1 MLASVMPGVVSANFW
16 RDLTFFTCI
25 PAAVTAV
32 TLPLFTSANTSTF
45 FPVVWIL
52 CLPFFLMFSPSRSFP
67 LRWCFSFANAM
78 RDASI
83 VVAAAIIPSTRR
95 RLIMN
100 LFPLESGSAPTTF
113 VRISCKRCDQVSF
126 VICTEPMMNGPTT
139 DKSQSFPIRCESRGH
154 LQSPC
159 HRSRRVRS
167 HALDFLQEQSS
178 HVSPPDD

>member
-32 TLPLFTSANTSTF
+32 TLLLFTSARTSTF
-45 FPVVWIL
+45 FPVAWIL
-52 CLPFFLMFSPSRSFP
+52 CLPFFLIPSPRRSFP
-67 LRWCFSFANAM
+67 LRWCFSFAKAM

-100 LFPLESGSAPTTF
+100 LLPLEMALRP
-113 VRISCKRCDQVSF
+113 Q
-126 VICTEPMMNGPTT
+126 
-139 DKSQSFPIRCESRGH
+139 
-154 LQSPC
+154 
-159 HRSRRVRS
+159 RRQ
-167 HALDFLQEQSS
+167 DFLQALRTSQLC
-178 HVSPPDD
+178 HLG